1 MAEREPSNNVK
12 DWRLL
17 REMGGWAV
25 AVVIA
30 TVAVLGY
37 LDSKADDRYMT
48 REDAAALRTR
58 VEVLEKEMVSTDKK
72 LDQVI
77 QQNSAILGK
86 LGEIRGR
93 LDERNR

>member
-1 MAEREPSNNVK
+1 MAENGNNNVR

-58 VEVLEKEMVSTDKK
+58 VEVLEREMISTDRKI
-72 LDQVI
+72 DQVI
-77 QQNSAILGK
+77 KQNSQILEK
-86 LGEIRGR
+86 LGSIKGR
-93 LDERNR
+93 LDERNQ